1 MPNAVYRC
9 AVAGI
14 VPIFRILFSRLSMLS
29 SFYLSLEIYATAFVH
44 HTALTDKDFKSES
57 HLPVKFS

>member
-1 MPNAVYRC
+1 LYPSF
-9 AVAGI
+9 G
-14 VPIFRILFSRLSMLS
+14 FSLAEMLS